1 MSSPMSDRPVR
12 DQHGQPLPDAEV
24 PSELADEQVDQA
36 LAALPGWERSG
47 VMLVRHIP
55 VPRDSRE
62 ALEEGIRNVVDDESR
77 IQMQVVD
84 DEVFTISLGD
94 GPNRLKPADLE
105 TAARIDTVLSGS
117 GTDRGTT

>member
-1 MSSPMSDRPVR
+1 MSDHAAR
-12 DQHGQPLPDAEV
+12 DSAQHDSDV
-24 PSELADEQVDQA
+24 PSELQDEQVDQA

-62 ALEEGIRNVVDDESR
+62 ALEEGIRNVVEDESR

-117 GTDRGTT
+117 GTDHGTA

>member
-1 MSSPMSDRPVR
+1 MSEHVVR
-12 DQHGQPLPDAEV
+12 DQHGQPLPDSDT
-24 PSELADEQVDQA
+24 PSELSDEQVDQG

-55 VPRDSRE
+55 VPADSRD
-62 ALEEGIRNVVDDESR
+62 ALEEGVWNVINDKSR

-84 DEVFTISLGD
+84 DKWFTISLGD
-94 GPNRLKPADLE
+94 GPNRLKPEDLE

-117 GTDRGTT
+117 GVDRGTT

>member
-1 MSSPMSDRPVR
+1 MSERPVR
-12 DQHGQPLPDAEV
+12 DQHGNPLPDSEV
-24 PSELADEQVDQA
+24 PSELNEEQIDQA
-36 LAALPGWERSG
+36 VAALPGWERSG

-84 DEVFTISLGD
+84 DKWFTISLGD
-94 GPNRLKPADLE
+94 GPNALKPADLE

-117 GTDRGTT
+117 GTDRGSTS